1 MRTDE
6 RIIPTVPPRPIP
18 VVETTAPPV
27 VAPTQTG
34 VHTPD
39 YRPRRNRWPGLLG
52 AGVIGA
58 VVAAW
63 AVSGIYDTRTVGERL
78 DAGIQ
83 ATQQKVDAAAQQGAL
98 ATQQVA
104 GTLGDAGITTAVKT
118 ALAADPA
125 LSALKIDVDTHDG
138 VVRLS
143 GPAPDARARERAGV
157 LAAAPSGVRS
167 VDNQLSVV
175 PSGNS

>member
-1 MRTDE
+1 MHEDE
-6 RIIPTVPPRPIP
+6 RIMPTVPPRPVP
-18 VVETTAPPV
+18 VTEAA
-27 VAPTQTG
+27 APTVVTPPAT
-34 VHTPD
+34 VIHTTD
-39 YRPRRNRWPGLLG
+39 YRPRRSRWPGLLG

-58 VVAAW
+58 LVAAW
-63 AVSGIYDTRTVGERL
+63 AVSSFYDPRSVGQRL

-104 GTLGDAGITTAVKT
+104 ATLDDAGITTAVKT

-125 LSALKIDVDTHDG
+125 LSALKIEVDTHDG

-143 GPAPDARARERAGV
+143 GPAPDAKSRERAGV
-157 LAAAPSGVRS
+157 LAAAPQGVRS
-167 VDNQLSVV
+167 VDNQLTVAA
-175 PSGNS
+175 GNS